1 MNLITIIGTLAA
13 CCTTISFFPQVIKTI
28 KTRETKDISL
38 LMYVLFIIGII
49 LWLVYGVLL
58 HEWPII
64 IANSITVLLT
74 MIVLVLK
81 IKHG

>member
-1 MNLITIIGTLAA
+1 MNIITIIGTLAA
-13 CCTTISFFPQVIKTI
+13 GCTTISFLPQAIKTI

-38 LMYVLFIIGII
+38 LMYVLFIIGIT

-64 IANSITVLLT
+64 IGNSITFVLAF
-74 MIVLVLK
+74 IVLRLK

>member
-1 MNLITIIGTLAA
+1 MILIIGYIAA
-13 CCTTISFFPQVIKTI
+13 ICTTVSFLPQAIKTI

-38 LMYVLFIIGII
+38 LMYILFIIGIT

-64 IANSITVLLT
+64 IGNGVTFVLAF
-74 MIVLVLK
+74 IVLRLK